1 MAGPFVDIV
10 FFGERSVVLFGTG
23 AAFSRTVA
31 ENGTRFHSCSE
42 PENRPDVVIGEPI
55 RRVASRT
62 STHDVPLRWR
72 RDGCSF
78 SAQRLREWSP
88 TVDRRRRNWVDWV
101 VTP

>member
-42 PENRPDVVIGEPI
+42 PENRPDVVIG
-55 RRVASRT
+55 
-62 STHDVPLRWR
+62 
-72 RDGCSF
+72 
-78 SAQRLREWSP
+78 
-88 TVDRRRRNWVDWV
+88 
-101 VTP
+101 